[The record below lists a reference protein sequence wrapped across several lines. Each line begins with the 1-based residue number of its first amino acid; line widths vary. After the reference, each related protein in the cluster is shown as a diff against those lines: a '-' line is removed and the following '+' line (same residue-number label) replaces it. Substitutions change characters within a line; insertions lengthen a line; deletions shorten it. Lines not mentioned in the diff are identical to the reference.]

1 MAFVFPVKIEDVD
14 VRQREVTCF
23 TETAVGGTLSSSLEL
38 SVNIAQ
44 YPNVSNRFSAKCC
57 LVITGLLS
65 DLLYFVN
72 VRLKMYIYDL
82 INEDF
87 VEFQHAFY
95 NISNCAN

>member
-1 MAFVFPVKIEDVD
+1 MAFAFPVKIEHVD
-14 VRQREVTCF
+14 GRQREVTCF
-23 TETAVGGTLSSSLEL
+23 PETVVGGTLSSSLEL
-38 SVNIAQ
+38 SVNIAE
-44 YPNVSNRFSAKCC
+44 YPNVSNRLSSKCC
-57 LVITGLLS
+57 FVITGLLS

-82 INEDF
+82 INADF